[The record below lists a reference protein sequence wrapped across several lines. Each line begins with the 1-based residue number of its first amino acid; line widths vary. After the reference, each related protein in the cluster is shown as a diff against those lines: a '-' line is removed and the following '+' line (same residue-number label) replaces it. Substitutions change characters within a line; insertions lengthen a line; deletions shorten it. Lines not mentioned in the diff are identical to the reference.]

1 MIQKPRQVLLALTD
15 THHGYLKGVIRYAR
29 EHRWQ
34 LATEMVYNA
43 RIPYGWKGDGIVSS
57 TGFRDDL
64 ADFIRK
70 AEVPVVEVSFMR
82 EDLSVPKV
90 GGDDDQI
97 GRMAAEH
104 FLDRGYQHYAWAPFI
119 RTSAGD
125 QRHASFVKRLRAA
138 GFDCHDLPPL
148 SYAVADSEQTNWVAR
163 RHRLITELIALSKP
177 LAIFAF
183 NDGAA
188 CEVLNACEEAGIPVP
203 ESVAV
208 LGVDNDLLFCE
219 MPGIQL
225 SSIRHDLE
233 GIAYEACALL
243 DRLMSGELPPA
254 EPLRLPPLGL
264 VTRRSTD
271 ILAVTNLQVA
281 KALRLIREEFA
292 DPTLDVTR
300 IVEATGISRRSL
312 EIAFRRELNR
322 SPGEEILRLRLE
334 KVRRLLEEGDL
345 TIAEVAHAAGFSHP
359 NHLHRIFK
367 KHSGLTPREF
377 RKVSAGHIAR
387 NPAPTCPHFRVDF
400 IGSRVAQG

>member
-1 MIQKPRQVLLALTD
+1 MKGKFLHSMTLKSRQVLLALTD

-34 LATEMVYNA
+34 LATEMIYNA
-43 RIPYGWKGDGIVSS
+43 RIPYGWKGDGIVSF

-64 ADFIRK
+64 ADFIRQ
-70 AEVPVVEVSFMR
+70 AEVPVVEISFLR
-82 EDLSVPKV
+82 EDLEVPQV
-90 GGDDDQI
+90 GGADDQI
-97 GRMAAEH
+97 GQMAAEH
-104 FLDRGYQHYAWAPFI
+104 FLARGYRHYAWAPFM
-119 RTSAGD
+119 RTSAGH
-125 QRHASFVKRLRAA
+125 QRHASFVDRLRVA

-148 SYAVADSEQTNWVAR
+148 SPTEADSKQTNWWAR
-163 RHRLITELIALSKP
+163 RRRLIAELNALPKP

-183 NDGAA
+183 NDCAA

-225 SSIRHDLE
+225 SSICHDLE

-243 DRLMSGELPPA
+243 ERLMSGHQPPA

-271 ILAVTNLQVA
+271 ILAVKNLHVA
-281 KALRLIREEFA
+281 RALRLIRDEFA

-300 IVEATGISRRSL
+300 IVASTGVSRRSL
-312 EIAFRRELNR
+312 EVAFRGELDR

-334 KVRRLLEEGDL
+334 KVRQLLEEGDL
-345 TIAEVAHAAGFSHP
+345 TLAEVARKAGFSHS

-367 KHSGLTPREF
+367 KRFGLTPRAFQRTLGQPADPLEVGQ
-377 RKVSAGHIAR
+377 RKKR
-387 NPAPTCPHFRVDF
+387 
-400 IGSRVAQG
+400 GS

>member
-1 MIQKPRQVLLALTD
+1 MSQKPRQVLLALTD

-34 LATEMVYNA
+34 LATEMIYNA
-43 RIPYGWKGDGIVSS
+43 RIPYGWKGDGIVSC

-64 ADFIRK
+64 ADFIRR
-70 AEVPVVEVSFMR
+70 AEVPVVEISFMR
-82 EDLSVPKV
+82 EDLAVPQV

-104 FLDRGYQHYAWAPFI
+104 FLDRGYHHFAWAPFI

-125 QRHASFVKRLRAA
+125 QRHASFAKRLRSA

-148 SYAVADSEQTNWVAR
+148 SYAEADAEQTNWLAR
-163 RHRLITELIALSKP
+163 RHRLIAELIAMPKP
-177 LAIFAF
+177 LAVFAF
-183 NDGAA
+183 NDCAA

-243 DRLMSGELPPA
+243 DRLMSGEPPPVK
-254 EPLRLPPLGL
+254 PLRLPPLGL

-271 ILAVTNLQVA
+271 ILAVTHLPVA

-292 DPTLDVTR
+292 NPALDVTR
-300 IVEATGISRRSL
+300 IVAASGISRRSL
-312 EIAFRRELNR
+312 EVAFRRELDR

-334 KVRRLLEEGDL
+334 KVRRLLEQGEF
-345 TIAEVAHAAGFSHP
+345 TIAEVAHASGFSHP

-367 KHSGLTPREF
+367 KHFGFTPRAF
-377 RKVSAGHIAR
+377 QKASATGR
-387 NPAPTCPHFRVDF
+387 
-400 IGSRVAQG
+400 

>member
-138 GFDCHDLPPL
+138 GLDCHDLPPL
-148 SYAVADSEQTNWVAR
+148 SYAEADSEQTNWLAR
-163 RHRLITELIALSKP
+163 RHRLTAALVAMPKP

-243 DRLMSGELPPA
+243 DRLMSGEPPPG

-300 IVEATGISRRSL
+300 IVEATGISRRAL
-312 EIAFRRELNR
+312 EMAFRRELNR
-322 SPGEEILRLRLE
+322 SPGEEIQRLRLDQ
-334 KVRRLLEEGDL
+334 VRRLLEKGEL
-345 TIAEVAHAAGFSHP
+345 TIAEVARASGFSHP

-367 KHSGLTPREF
+367 KHFNLTPRAF
-377 RKVSAGHIAR
+377 QKASLTRR
-387 NPAPTCPHFRVDF
+387 
-400 IGSRVAQG
+400 

>member
-138 GFDCHDLPPL
+138 GLDCRDLPPL
-148 SYAVADSEQTNWVAR
+148 SYAEADSEQTNWLAR
-163 RHRLITELIALSKP
+163 RHRLTAALVAMPKP

-243 DRLMSGELPPA
+243 DRLMSGEPPPG

-300 IVEATGISRRSL
+300 IVEATGISRRAL
-312 EIAFRRELNR
+312 EMAFRRELNR
-322 SPGEEILRLRLE
+322 SPGEEIQRLRLDQ
-334 KVRRLLEEGDL
+334 VRRLLEKGEL
-345 TIAEVAHAAGFSHP
+345 TIAEVARASGFSHP

-367 KHSGLTPREF
+367 KHFNLTPRAF
-377 RKVSAGHIAR
+377 QKASLTRR
-387 NPAPTCPHFRVDF
+387 
-400 IGSRVAQG
+400 

>member
-1 MIQKPRQVLLALTD
+1 MLQKPRQVLLALTD

-34 LATEMVYNA
+34 LASEMVYNA
-43 RIPYGWKGDGIVSS
+43 RIPYGWKGDGIVSF

-64 ADFIRK
+64 ACFIQK
-70 AEVPVVEVSFMR
+70 AEVPVVEISFLR
-82 EDLSVPKV
+82 RDLAVPMV
-90 GGDDDQI
+90 GGDDDRI

-104 FLDRGYQHYAWAPFI
+104 FLERGYRHYAWAPFM
-119 RTSAGD
+119 RTAAGN
-125 QRHASFVKRLRAA
+125 QRHASFAARLREAQFA
-138 GFDCHDLPPL
+138 CHELPPL
-148 SYAVADSEQTNWVAR
+148 SQVDDETEPANWLVRRQQLVAD
-163 RHRLITELIALSKP
+163 LLALPKP

-183 NDGAA
+183 NDCAA
-188 CEVLNACEEAGIPVP
+188 CEVLHACEEAGIPVP

-233 GIAYEACALL
+233 GIAYEACVLL
-243 DRLMSGELPPA
+243 DRLMSGEAPPA

-271 ILAVTNLQVA
+271 ILAVNNQQVA

-300 IVEATGISRRSL
+300 MVEAVGISRRSL

-322 SPGEEILRLRLE
+322 SPGEEIQRLRLDQ
-334 KVRRLLEEGDL
+334 VRRLLEKGDL

-367 KHSGLTPREF
+367 RHFNLTPRAF
-377 RKVSAGHIAR
+377 QKASVTRR
-387 NPAPTCPHFRVDF
+387 
-400 IGSRVAQG
+400 

>member
-1 MIQKPRQVLLALTD
+1 MIQKSRQVLLALMD

-29 EHRWQ
+29 EHHWQ
-34 LATEMVYNA
+34 LATEMIYNA
-43 RIPYGWKGDGIVSS
+43 RIPHGWKGDGIVSF

-70 AEVPVVEVSFMR
+70 AEVPVVEISFMR
-82 EDLSVPKV
+82 EDLAVPQV

-138 GFDCHDLPPL
+138 GFDCQDLPPL
-148 SYAVADSEQTNWVAR
+148 SYAEADSEQTNWLAR
-163 RHRLITELIALSKP
+163 RHRLIAALIAMPKP

-183 NDGAA
+183 NDCAA

-243 DRLMSGELPPA
+243 DRLMSGEPAPA
-254 EPLRLPPLGL
+254 EPLRRPPLGL

-271 ILAVTNLQVA
+271 ILAVNNLQVA

-292 DPTLDVTR
+292 NPVLDVTR
-300 IVEATGISRRSL
+300 IVAATGISRRSL

-322 SPGEEILRLRLE
+322 SPGEEILRLRLD

-345 TIAEVAHAAGFSHP
+345 TIAEVARASGFSHP

-367 KHSGLTPREF
+367 KHFGLTPRVF
-377 RKVSAGHIAR
+377 QKAWPSA
-387 NPAPTCPHFRVDF
+387 NSTSLAPGTL
-400 IGSRVAQG
+400 